1 MLTTLFKAYALYGA
15 TSQFFGEVR
24 DCGAGTSVFTVNSVA
39 LDPISPVPGQNV
51 TLSLDYTVPAG
62 TTVVGGQTEYDITW
76 NFIPFEPSYGPLCS
90 DIPCPIGPGQ
100 YKNQTTSLWPAS
112 VSGYVTS
119 QVKWLDEASRLLLCI
134 EIAGQAGD
142 KNRVALQP
150 VPGAEEKQV
159 VPYYHG
165 HLRGYTYGYEASA

>member
-1 MLTTLFKAYALYGA
+1 MIGTLFKALAFYRTTFRFY
-15 TSQFFGEVR
+15 GEVR
-24 DCGAGTSVFTVNSVA
+24 DCAAGTSVFTVNSVSLNPA
-39 LDPISPVPGQNV
+39 APVPGQNV

-62 TTVVGGQTEYDITW
+62 VTVTGGQTEYDITW
-76 NFIPFEPSYGPLCS
+76 NFIPFEPSYEPLCG
-90 DIPCPIGPGQ
+90 DIPCPLGPGR
-100 YKNQTTSLWPAS
+100 YTNQSTSLWPDS

-119 QVKWLDEASRLLLCI
+119 QMKWLDEGNKLLLCI

-150 VPGAEEKQV
+150 TLTAVEKQV

-165 HLRGYTYGYEASA
+165 HLRGYTYGDEA